1 MLSSFQTKMDIVN
14 GILDAVFNNL
24 PGADTADPST
34 GGTQVDVDQVLSTLA
49 SSENT
54 NHNDFRHIL

>member
-1 MLSSFQTKMDIVN
+1 MISERREMDIVN